1 METVYTHARII
12 LDDTVLD
19 GTLVVRDGRIAAVE
33 PGRSRLPGAV
43 DCAGDYLSAGLI
55 DLHTDALETH
65 FVPRPKAYWPDARA
79 AALAH
84 DGQIIASGITTVFDA
99 ICAGG
104 FDQAKAERRDLF
116 ELMLDAVEDGAG
128 LFRAHHLVHLRCEM
142 TDPDLLALVEPALA
156 RSTLAF
162 ASLMDHTPGARQW
175 RNVDV
180 LRGFLLGIGKDAG
193 EAEREIAE
201 RTARGRSNVE
211 RNFAPLVE
219 MLAATGMVRAS
230 HDDTTEDHVRLAQEA
245 GCMVSEFPT
254 TRDAAVAAR
263 AAGLATIGGAP
274 NVVRG
279 GSHSGGVAM
288 GALAGEGLVDALA
301 SDYVPASLLQ
311 AAVRLH
317 LADGLT
323 LPRAMALVT
332 RNPAEMADLADRG
345 RLAAGL
351 RADLLRFRLVDTT
364 PVVRQ
369 VMVEGERVF

>member
-1 METVYTHARII
+1 
-12 LDDTVLD
+12 
-19 GTLVVRDGRIAAVE
+19 
-33 PGRSRLPGAV
+33 
-43 DCAGDYLSAGLI
+43 
-55 DLHTDALETH
+55 
-65 FVPRPKAYWPDARA
+65 
-79 AALAH
+79 
-84 DGQIIASGITTVFDA
+84 
-99 ICAGG
+99 
-104 FDQAKAERRDLF
+104 
-116 ELMLDAVEDGAG
+116 
-128 LFRAHHLVHLRCEM
+128 
-142 TDPDLLALVEPALA
+142 
-156 RSTLAF
+156 
-162 ASLMDHTPGARQW
+162 
-175 RNVDV
+175 
-180 LRGFLLGIGKDAG
+180 
-193 EAEREIAE
+193 
-201 RTARGRSNVE
+201 
-211 RNFAPLVE
+211 
-219 MLAATGMVRAS
+219 
-230 HDDTTEDHVRLAQEA
+230 
-245 GCMVSEFPT
+245 MVSEFPT

-351 RADLLRFRLVDTT
+351 RADLLRFRIVDTT